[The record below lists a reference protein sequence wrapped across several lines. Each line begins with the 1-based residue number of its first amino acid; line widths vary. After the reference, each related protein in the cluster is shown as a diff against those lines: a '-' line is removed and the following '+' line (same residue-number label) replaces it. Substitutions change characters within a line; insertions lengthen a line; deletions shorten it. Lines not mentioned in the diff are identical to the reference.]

1 MTPVSDA
8 TPGSPQPRSL
18 RTSLKEWTVT
28 ARESI
33 LNEVDILIGVNFDI
47 LPIEFKKKNDLFKF
61 ISGKNMILLQIK

>member
-47 LPIEFKKKNDLFKF
+47 LPIEFKKKK
-61 ISGKNMILLQIK
+61 

>member
-33 LNEVDILIGVNFDI
+33 LNEVDIFIGVNFDI
-47 LPIEFKKKNDLFKF
+47 LPIEFKKKK
-61 ISGKNMILLQIK
+61 